1 MIKIKTTS
9 KLCINSITRAILL
22 AMFTIQTGSLAQT
35 LPIPPTGGSNQYA
48 ASEERF
54 GPTLPN
60 CSRTRNKVFY
70 CDLCGFW
77 RTTFNLCTGCTK
89 DSLPPTVNLGYIQG
103 RWVSERTS
111 RSGCFTA
118 ETEAQARG
126 MIPGTVFGVSLTS
139 RSQGQFCFKWEEEST
154 SCRF

>member
-1 MIKIKTTS
+1 MKKSKTKV

-22 AMFTIQTGSLAQT
+22 ATFTLQIGSIAQT
-35 LPIPPTGGSNQYA
+35 LPNPPTGGSNQYA
-48 ASEERF
+48 ASEERL

-60 CSRTRNKVFY
+60 CTRTRSKVFY

-77 RTTFNLCTGCTK
+77 TTAFNLCTGCTK
-89 DSLPPTVNLGYIQG
+89 DSLPPTVNLGYVQG
-103 RWVSERTS
+103 RWVTERSS

-126 MIPGTVFGVSLTS
+126 MIQGTVFGVSLTS
-139 RSQGQFCFKWEEEST
+139 KSQGQFCFKWEEEST
-154 SCRF
+154 SCKF